1 MMVATR
7 LFTAEHLEAFT
18 ENEEKLYEVI
28 DGVLVRN
35 EGVGGRHGNMS
46 VEVGSEIHSF
56 TRPRR
61 LGRVFGADTRF
72 ILRRDPDLV
81 LIPDVAFI
89 RAERIPPDGLWE
101 RIIPIPPDFALEIA
115 SPTDT
120 MSAVRRKAA
129 LYLDHGVRLV
139 WIVLPRQR
147 TVSVLLPGQPER
159 VLHERDELDGGDVI
173 PGFRLPVASIFA
185 D

>member
-1 MMVATR
+1 MT
-7 LFTAEHLEAFT
+7 
-18 ENEEKLYEVI
+18 
-28 DGVLVRN
+28 
-35 EGVGGRHGNMS
+35 
-46 VEVGSEIHSF
+46 
-56 TRPRR
+56 
-61 LGRVFGADTRF
+61 
-72 ILRRDPDLV
+72 
-81 LIPDVAFI
+81 
-89 RAERIPPDGLWE
+89 
-101 RIIPIPPDFALEIA
+101 
-115 SPTDT
+115 
-120 MSAVRRKAA
+120 AVRRKAA